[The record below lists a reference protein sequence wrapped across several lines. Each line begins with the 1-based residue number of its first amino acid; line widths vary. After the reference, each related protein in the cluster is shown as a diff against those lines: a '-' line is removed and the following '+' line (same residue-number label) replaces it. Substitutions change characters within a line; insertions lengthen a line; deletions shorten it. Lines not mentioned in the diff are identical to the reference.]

1 MYKVFKSFRLHL
13 TPTVFHSI
21 TEDVFVLR
29 TKDEKNPEIYAIF
42 SSIRN
47 TVYTHT
53 HTHTHTPT
61 HTQRDTHTYTPPHPP
76 THTQKN
82 TPTHTPTPTH
92 THTHTHTGLH
102 IL

>member
-42 SSIRN
+42 SSIRY

-53 HTHTHTPT
+53 HTHTHT
-61 HTQRDTHTYTPPHPP
+61 
-76 THTQKN
+76 
-82 TPTHTPTPTH
+82 TH
-92 THTHTHTGLH
+92 THTHTHKYTQPLSPSH
-102 IL
+102 PHTHTHTHKYTQTRTPSPALSS